1 MARGPSSTNA
11 AYRRWKAVKST
22 SGSSI
27 LGRVAPPTGDDFS
40 LDRARLISLA
50 TENAAARAGGAVSA
64 RVLAFLMLVGSL
76 VALLAWSMPSA
87 AELDCLSLAAR
98 TIAETVVGVFVR

>member
-1 MARGPSSTNA
+1 
-11 AYRRWKAVKST
+11 
-22 SGSSI
+22 
-27 LGRVAPPTGDDFS
+27 
-40 LDRARLISLA
+40 
-50 TENAAARAGGAVSA
+50 VSA

-87 AELDCLSLAAR
+87 AELDGLSFAAR

>member
-1 MARGPSSTNA
+1 
-11 AYRRWKAVKST
+11 
-22 SGSSI
+22 
-27 LGRVAPPTGDDFS
+27 
-40 LDRARLISLA
+40 
-50 TENAAARAGGAVSA
+50 VSA